1 MSEQKN
7 NKKKQNSPNPKGEKR
22 GPKGPSKELSD
33 KDFSALVEMIKIQ
46 CTAREICGVLGMS
59 EDTLSRRI
67 RERGIDGVGNFAELY
82 RQHQSEGMV
91 SLRRAQWKSAIEKG
105 NVVMQKFLGA
115 QVLGQSEKKEVSGP
129 NGDAIPVSI
138 VRTIIDPKE

>member
-1 MSEQKN
+1 MSRQKDN
-7 NKKKQNSPNPKGEKR
+7 AKKPDGLKSKGAKR

-33 KDFSALVEMIKIQ
+33 KDFATLVSMIRIQ
-46 CTAREICGVLGMS
+46 CTAKEICGVLGMS

-67 RERGIDGVGNFAELY
+67 REREIEGVRNFAELY

-91 SLRRAQWKSAIEKG
+91 SLRRAQWKSAIENQ
-105 NVVMQKFLGA
+105 NVVMQKFLGT
-115 QVLGQSEKKEVSGP
+115 QILGQSEKKEVSGP
-129 NGDAIPVSI
+129 DGAAIPVAI